1 MQQYKTYRTK
11 GLQCLKHSV
20 LHLLR
25 NNLQCLITYAHIIS
39 RFLPTTHK
47 YSFISKNRTVSNNE
61 QPKRHATLPKELTVR
76 AIP

>member
-1 MQQYKTYRTK
+1 MQQYKTYWTK
-11 GLQCLKHSV
+11 GPCLKHSV

-39 RFLPTTHK
+39 RFLPTHK
-47 YSFISKNRTVSNNE
+47 YSFISKNRTVSNNG